1 MRRATKARIQ
11 ALCGCRET
19 KKFIGIGGGDF
30 KRERVRRGQNTFLV
44 ASGVQCGREQ
54 ARSHI

>member
-44 ASGVQCGREQ
+44 ANGGPNVGR
-54 ARSHI
+54 SKPLPH